1 MDADTFLV
9 SFLVS
14 FRMKWSRSTLLEDR
28 EASSLDDRE
37 ALSWGGNLGKSINFP
52 QINSDKFTKA
62 RLNWMDTDLFTYYHS
77 FLVSF
82 RAKRGISVKLA
93 LLHACRKPFAH
104 SGWY

>member
-1 MDADTFLV
+1 
-9 SFLVS
+9 
-14 FRMKWSRSTLLEDR
+14 
-28 EASSLDDRE
+28 
-37 ALSWGGNLGKSINFP
+37 
-52 QINSDKFTKA
+52 
-62 RLNWMDTDLFTYYHS
+62 MDTDLFTYYHS